1 MNLAP
6 SMGAASAFVS
16 GGEAAGGLA
25 WASAPEIISALSAAD
40 IISVLSIVA
49 SKRLRSVKE
58 SDGSLLLIINSP
70 ARPAFRRSGTPPCAC
85 EGVAQCKLHSL
96 VHADRNAR
104 PRRGMQ

>member
-6 SMGAASAFVS
+6 SMGAASAFAS
-16 GGEAAGGLA
+16 GGDAAGGLA

-58 SDGSLLLIINSP
+58 SDGSLALDNQLASTAHVPPTWNSSLHVRRRC
-70 ARPAFRRSGTPPCAC
+70 AVQKAVACASRPQRS
-85 EGVAQCKLHSL
+85 
-96 VHADRNAR
+96 
-104 PRRGMQ
+104 